1 MIETG
6 QAATVGVFGGLFQAG
21 FGAAGQ
27 GAVER
32 DVD

>member
-1 MIETG
+1 
-6 QAATVGVFGGLFQAG
+6 VFGGLSQAG

-32 DVD
+32 DLD